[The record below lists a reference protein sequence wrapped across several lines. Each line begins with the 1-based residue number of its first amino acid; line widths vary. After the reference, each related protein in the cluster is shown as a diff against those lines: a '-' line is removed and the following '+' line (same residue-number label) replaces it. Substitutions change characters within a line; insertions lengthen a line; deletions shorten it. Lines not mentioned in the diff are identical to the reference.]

1 MTFELYKFLDLTAT
15 SATVLDYEITL
26 TKLED
31 HTITSGEG
39 KNYSSVGFKIKMDR
53 YSSKYFI
60 NYYIPSMVFVFVSW
74 VSFIIPPENV
84 PGRMGLLVT
93 MLLVLINQF
102 SSVVNNQVWSVISL
116 TGQISYNRR
125 RSYDSFPNELISEV

>member
-15 SATVLDYEITL
+15 SATVLDYETTL

-84 PGRMGLLVT
+84 PGRMALLVT
-93 MLLVLINQF
+93 VFLVLVNIFNAINTNIA
-102 SSVVNNQVWSVISL
+102 SVEGL
-116 TGQISYNRR
+116 TAMETY
-125 RSYDSFPNELISEV
+125 LIVCIFFVFGALMGE